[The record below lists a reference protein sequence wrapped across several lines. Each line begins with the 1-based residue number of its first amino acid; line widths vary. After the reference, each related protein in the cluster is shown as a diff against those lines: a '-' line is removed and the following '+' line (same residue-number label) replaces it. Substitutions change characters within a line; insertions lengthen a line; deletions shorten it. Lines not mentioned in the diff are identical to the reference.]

1 MQFMQ
6 IWEGGGC
13 SGLGEEMENWE
24 IFREKYSWE
33 FGGMES
39 QSLSWLQIVKK
50 MCDDGGT
57 GENCMKAQASLYRG
71 KVRGLGGPHWA
82 LLGLEWVLVLIW
94 AQRTNISVFSFLFS
108 CTLISREIPFSKS
121 HNHSSPA
128 ASSCRVALRVVGPFL
143 VASPKASLRIPTYVA
158 RKWDVGFKIS
168 RVRYYGRKGAGSFVS
183 DRRTG
188 IPWTMG
194 IYPRRDVL
202 VAARIVI

>member
-13 SGLGEEMENWE
+13 SGLGEEMENRE
-24 IFREKYSWE
+24 ISEKNIAGNLGEW
-33 FGGMES
+33 
-39 QSLSWLQIVKK
+39 SLRVWVGFKLWRK
-50 MCDDGGT
+50 MGDDGGT

-94 AQRTNISVFSFLFS
+94 AQRTNISLFSFFFLYSYFS
-108 CTLISREIPFSKS
+108 WDSLQKVI
-121 HNHSSPA
+121 NHSSPA

-158 RKWDVGFKIS
+158 RKWGVGFKIS

-183 DRRTG
+183 NRRTG